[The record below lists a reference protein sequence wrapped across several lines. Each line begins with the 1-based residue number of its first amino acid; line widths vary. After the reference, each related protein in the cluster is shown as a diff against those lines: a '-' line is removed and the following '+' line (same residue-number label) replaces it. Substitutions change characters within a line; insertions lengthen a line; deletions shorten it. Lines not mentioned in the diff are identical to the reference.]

1 VGGDHGG
8 PFAVHTGAQPAVWQ
22 LSDDEEVVVVEKLGG
37 GGAQSQREGERG
49 WEGTVTSGECHLLL

>member
-1 VGGDHGG
+1 
-8 PFAVHTGAQPAVWQ
+8 VWQ

-49 WEGTVTSGECHLLL
+49 WEGTVTSGEGHLLL